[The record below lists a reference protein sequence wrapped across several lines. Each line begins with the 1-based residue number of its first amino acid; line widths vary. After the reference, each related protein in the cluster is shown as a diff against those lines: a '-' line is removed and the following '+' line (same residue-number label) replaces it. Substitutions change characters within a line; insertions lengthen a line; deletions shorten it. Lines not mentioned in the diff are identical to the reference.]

1 MTFTNIEYSEY
12 EQLSEKILKHF
23 VEGQFRDELLMA
35 KKEFFENSGT
45 LDEHSDHFEARMSQ
59 FYDWYFLT
67 RELKGYG
74 KTPLE
79 SSYLERELRFSEREN
94 ELLESFK
101 KFRHSLF
108 EFIKIKGTDIYI
120 KDLLRNEKIVVK
132 QCPWIY
138 GFDPDEVFEAR
149 LIPSGD
155 SWIFTKGFC
164 FHPESA
170 KKFILSEVKRHRKDP
185 DLDPDVMMLRL
196 IKMRY
201 KFEQYKHVKPEM
213 IYTNESKLGL

>member
-1 MTFTNIEYSEY
+1 MTTIDYSEY
-12 EQLSEKILKHF
+12 EKLSEKILNHF
-23 VEGQFRDELLMA
+23 VQGQFKDELLLA

-79 SSYLERELRFSEREN
+79 ACSLERELRFNEREI
-94 ELLESFK
+94 ELLESFRQ
-101 KFRHSLF
+101 FRHSLF
-108 EFIKIKGTDIYI
+108 EFIKIKGNDIYL
-120 KDLLRNEKIVVK
+120 KDLLKDQKLVVK

-138 GFDPDEVFEAR
+138 GFEPDEVFEAR

-155 SWIFTKGFC
+155 SWIFTKGLC

-170 KKFILSEVKRHRKDP
+170 KKFILSEVKKHRKDP
-185 DLDPDVMMLRL
+185 DLDVELFILRL

-201 KFEQYKHVKPEM
+201 KFEQYKHVRPEM
-213 IYTNESKLGL
+213 IYTNDSKLGL